1 MMMMM
6 TVMMTM
12 MISAGGITN
21 TAGRLV
27 GGWVC
32 DRARLSPIVISL
44 IR

>member
-1 MMMMM
+1 
-6 TVMMTM
+6 M

-21 TAGRLV
+21 TAGRLL

-32 DRARLSPIVISL
+32 DRAGLAPIVISL